1 MAQIDGEMRGVHWA
15 ATSKEAAFAE
25 DRTRRKGDY
34 DIAVVGGGYCGLSIA
49 LHAANSGQS
58 VVLLEAGTIG
68 CGASGRNGG
77 LVVPHFPG
85 GMTAEDAINHVG
97 KAKGGRLAELV
108 AGGPQ
113 FVFDQIRALNI
124 ECDAEQNG
132 WIQPAHSEKA
142 LAKVQRVYNSWTARG
157 VDAEWLDA
165 VTVAER
171 TGARGYIGGWYR
183 STGGTVNPYALALGL
198 ARAAVSAGAD
208 LRQRAEVTGIRP
220 DGAAKILK
228 TSAGDVRTRKVV
240 FATNGYTGG
249 LYPGLAQSVIPVLLY
264 HGFTRPLSEAEQRK
278 TLPTR
283 LCFTD
288 LRKSGGFSR
297 YSADN
302 RIIIGGAIFRPSNHR
317 SYSEGHSRRR
327 LAELFPHLKNI
338 QIDSF
343 WEGYCALTEEYLPA
357 VQRLERDVY
366 SLIGFSTRGVAL
378 AQTLGREVAG
388 FLSETKTEAE
398 MPVRVGDVQA
408 IPMQRIKTFL
418 GGLAFPAYQMRDA
431 LKLT

>member
-1 MAQIDGEMRGVHWA
+1 MRGVHWA
-15 ATSKEAAFAE
+15 VTSKEAAFVE
-25 DRTRRKGDY
+25 ERSTRKPDY
-34 DIAVVGGGYCGLSIA
+34 DIAVVGGGYAGLSIA
-49 LHAANSGQS
+49 LHAAKAGQS

-85 GMTAEDAINHVG
+85 GMTAEDAAAHVG
-97 KAKGGRLAELV
+97 KDKGERLAELV

-113 FVFDQIRALNI
+113 FVFDQIRALGI
-124 ECDAEQNG
+124 QCDAEQNG

-142 LAKVQRVYNSWTARG
+142 LAKVQRVYKSWTARG
-157 VDAEWLDA
+157 IDAEWLDA
-165 VTVAER
+165 AAVVER
-171 TGARGYIGGWYR
+171 TGAQGYIGGWYR
-183 STGGTVNPYALALGL
+183 NVGGTVNPYALALGL
-198 ARAAVSAGAD
+198 ARAAVAAGAD
-208 LRQRAEVTGIRP
+208 LRQGAEVTSIRP
-220 DGAAKILK
+220 DGTAKILK
-228 TSAGDVRTRKVV
+228 SSKGDVRARKVV
-240 FATNGYTGG
+240 FATNGYTSG
-249 LYPGLAQSVIPVLLY
+249 LYPGLAKSVIPVLLY
-264 HGFTRPLSEAEQRK
+264 HGFTRPLTPEEQRK

-317 SYSEGHSRRR
+317 SYSEAHSRRR
-327 LAELFPHLKNI
+327 VAELFPHLKNI

-343 WEGYCALTEEYLPA
+343 WEGTCALTEEYLPA
-357 VQRLERDVY
+357 IQRLERDVY
-366 SLIGFSTRGVAL
+366 SVIGFSTRGVAL

-398 MPVRVGDVQA
+398 MSVRVGDVRP
-408 IPMQRIKTFL
+408 IPQQRIKTFL
-418 GGLAFPAYQMRDA
+418 GGFAFPAYQMRDA
-431 LKLT
+431 LRLT

>member
-1 MAQIDGEMRGVHWA
+1 MRGVHWA
-15 ATSKEAAFAE
+15 VTSKEAAFVE
-25 DRTRRKGDY
+25 DRGTRKTDY
-34 DIAVVGGGYCGLSIA
+34 DIAVVGGGYAGLSIA
-49 LHAANSGQS
+49 LHAAKAGQS

-85 GMTAEDAINHVG
+85 GMTAEDAVAHVG
-97 KAKGGRLAELV
+97 KDKGERLAELV

-113 FVFDQIRALNI
+113 FVFDQIRALGI
-124 ECDAEQNG
+124 QCDAEQNG

-142 LAKVQRVYNSWTARG
+142 LAKVQRVYKSWTARG
-157 VDAEWLDA
+157 MDAEWLDA
-165 VTVAER
+165 AAVAER
-171 TGARGYIGGWYR
+171 TGAQGYIGGWYR
-183 STGGTVNPYALALGL
+183 NVGGTVNPYALALGL
-198 ARAAVSAGAD
+198 ARAALAAGAD
-208 LRQRAEVTGIRP
+208 LRQRALVSAIRP
-220 DGAAKILK
+220 DGAAKVLK
-228 TSAGDVRTRKVV
+228 TASGDIRARKVV
-240 FATNGYTGG
+240 FATNGYTSG
-249 LYPGLAQSVIPVLLY
+249 LYSGLARSVIPVLLY
-264 HGFTRPLSEAEQRK
+264 HGFTRPLTEEEQRK

-317 SYSEGHSRRR
+317 AYSEAHSRRR
-327 LAELFPHLKNI
+327 VGELFPHLKNI

-343 WEGYCALTEEYLPA
+343 WEGTCALTEEYLPA
-357 VQRLERDVY
+357 IQRLEPNVY
-366 SLIGFSTRGVAL
+366 SVIGFSTRGVAL

-398 MPVRVGDVQA
+398 IPVRVGDLRP
-408 IPMQRIKTFL
+408 IPQQRIKTFL
-418 GGLAFPAYQMRDA
+418 GGFAFPAYQMRDA
-431 LKLT
+431 LRLT